1 MAGGRRCK
9 LLIAHALSVPLPSLP
24 GGMFLPRTA
33 DELESAIRRD
43 AAGAL
48 RSLLK
53 KTSEAGVRAEGL
65 LLTGRP
71 EDAIARAARK
81 HRVDLL
87 VVGTHGRTGL
97 PRLILGSVASRIIT
111 AAPCPVLA
119 VPRQAGSQRTKRLER
134 RKTP

>member
-1 MAGGRRCK
+1 MAAGGRCK
-9 LLIAHALSVPLPSLP
+9 LLIAHALRLPLPSLP

-33 DELESAIRRD
+33 DELAGAIRRD

-53 KTSEAGVRAEGL
+53 KTREAGVRAEGL

-71 EDAIARAARK
+71 EDAVARAARK
-81 HRVDLL
+81 HGADLL

-97 PRLILGSVASRIIT
+97 PRLILGSVASRIIA

-119 VPRQAGSQRTKRLER
+119 VPRRAGSRRTTRS
-134 RKTP
+134 